1 MQEIFISIKLAIRN
15 LRSSIGRTILS
26 LTGIV
31 IGVAAVIIVLSLGA
45 GLKNFVVGQIE
56 SFGSDIIEV
65 EVKVPNVSKTST
77 QNAGGIAGGTV
88 ITTLK
93 SEDAEEI
100 SKLSNID
107 VWYAGIISQQLASY
121 QRENKQLIIF
131 GATAGVF
138 DADEK
143 IEIESGTIFS
153 KEDDDNLGQ
162 VVVLGSEVKKTF
174 FGEDEAVGKTI
185 KIKNQSYRV
194 VGVLKER
201 GLVGFFNFDDI
212 IYMPLQTLQKKIMGI
227 DHIQFAIFKLK
238 NTELTT
244 LTVSEAENIM
254 RDRHDIDDPD
264 DDDFAVSSIEEFK
277 IILDKVFLIINILLL
292 ALTSISLI
300 VGGVGIMNVMY
311 VSITERTAEIG
322 LRKAVGAKN
331 SDVLKQFL
339 FESIFL
345 TLLGGIIGIGL
356 GLLLSWLATYV
367 ALQFGFAVKF
377 QVEASS
383 LLIAGIF
390 SLLTGIIF
398 GMYPAKKGA
407 SLSPMEALRKE

>member
-1 MQEIFISIKLAIRN
+1 MQEILVSIKLAARN
-15 LRSSIGRTILS
+15 LRSNIGRTILS

-31 IGVAAVIIVLSLGA
+31 IGVAAVIVVLSLGA
-45 GLKNFVVGQIE
+45 GLKNFVFGQIE

-93 SEDAEEI
+93 AKDAEEI
-100 SKLSNID
+100 SELSNIQS
-107 VWYAGIISQQLASY
+107 WYAGIISQQLASY

-138 DADEK
+138 EADEK
-143 IEIESGTIFS
+143 VEIEFGTIFS
-153 KEDDDNLGQ
+153 QEDDDNLKQ
-162 VVVLGSEVKKTF
+162 IVVLGSEVKKTF
-174 FGEDEAVGKTI
+174 FGEDEAVGKMI

-212 IYMPLQTLQKKIMGI
+212 IYMPLETLQKKIMGI

-238 NTELTT
+238 NTELTD
-244 LTVSEAENIM
+244 LTVSEATAIM

-264 DDDFAVSSIEEFK
+264 DDDFAVSSIEEFRV
-277 IILDKVFLIINILLL
+277 ILDKVFLIINILLL
-292 ALTSISLI
+292 ALTSISLV

-322 LRKAVGAKN
+322 LRKAVGAKK

-345 TLLGGIIGIGL
+345 TLLGGIVGIGL
-356 GLLLSWLATYV
+356 GLALSWVAIYV
-367 ALQFGFAVKF
+367 VSRFGLVVEF
-377 QVEASS
+377 QVEANS

-390 SLLTGIIF
+390 SLVTGIVF
-398 GMYPAKKGA
+398 GLYPARKGA
-407 SLSPMEALRKE
+407 DLSPMEALRKE